1 MLALQHSIDVS
12 GLPLQLQLHQ
22 KLNTVKISKS
32 FFTKLVSEEREILL
46 EFKQI
51 HLSNQKQIQLPQTF
65 WAPWGED
72 GITPSNAFDKLSGGW
87 FGGF

>member
-51 HLSNQKQIQLPQTF
+51 HLSNQK
-65 WAPWGED
+65 
-72 GITPSNAFDKLSGGW
+72 
-87 FGGF
+87 